1 MTQGQFEQ
9 IADPAA
15 AMDRMYR
22 RQRYIYD
29 LTRKYYLLGRDTLV
43 KRMLIRPGDRVLE
56 VGCGTARN
64 LIAVKRAHPAAQ
76 CFGLDASEQMLRTAR
91 ANIARAGVSNVTLRV
106 GLAQQLDHRAMF
118 GLNEP
123 FDLIY
128 FSYSLS
134 MIPPWREAMDAALA
148 NLRPGGTVWVVDFWD
163 QADLPRWFAALLTRW
178 LRRFG
183 VHHRPELIDH
193 LHIVQRQ
200 GFNLQIQPIA
210 RRYAFLASLTSADT
224 AGRLREGEMDRQQ
237 FQVAGKA

>member
-1 MTQGQFEQ
+1 MTHGQLEQ

-43 KRMLIRPGDRVLE
+43 KRMPIRPGDRVLE

-64 LIAVKRAHPAAQ
+64 LIAVKRANPAAQ

-91 ANIARAGVSNVTLRV
+91 GNLARAGVSNVTLRV

-118 GLNEP
+118 GLKEP

-134 MIPPWREAMDAALA
+134 MIPPWREAMDAAIA
-148 NLRPGGTVWVVDFWD
+148 NLRPGGTIWIVDFWD
-163 QADLPRWFAALLTRW
+163 QAHLPRWFAKLLTRW

-183 VHHRPELIDH
+183 VHHRPELLKH
-193 LHIVQRQ
+193 LHTLQRQ
-200 GFNLQIQPIA
+200 GCDLQIQSIA
-210 RRYAFLASLTSADT
+210 RRYAFLASLTCASAPRHLSSGRVECPPHGNTDT
-224 AGRLREGEMDRQQ
+224 
-237 FQVAGKA
+237 